1 MEQDYKKLV
10 DEKLEDALSH
20 AVAAELQ
27 QERSMFG
34 SEEELCSWLE
44 AQERLRRNNRR
55 RLVKGG
61 LAAAAVFVCLL
72 LALGSFFPP
81 ESVLPEGLQFLLGI
95 EESIA
100 SPDPDGDVTEENGS
114 IVIGGDGNGNL
125 DTWTAT
131 FASYEDIPEQYQDQ
145 IIWFEEMPE
154 GYELEKIEII
164 QNYNNCAI
172 YLYYMHENN
181 TLIAE
186 QLLNSDKAETL
197 NILNQYDEVIN
208 LLNMQVYVKKGTH
221 NIRYSFGM
229 NGDLVSVIDFY
240 KIEFKKIEAL
250 IASVKTDWNNQ

>member
-34 SEEELCSWLE
+34 SEEEFCSWLE
-44 AQERLRRNNRR
+44 AQEHQRRQNRR
-55 RLVKGG
+55 RMVKGG

-72 LALGSFFPP
+72 FALSGFFPP
-81 ESVLPEGLQFLLGI
+81 ESILPEGLQSLLGI

-100 SPDPDGDVTEENGS
+100 SPGPDGEVTEENGS

-131 FASYEDIPEQYQDQ
+131 FASYEDIPEQYQEQ

-154 GYELEKIEII
+154 GYELVDIEINRNYAGIDFYYNYI
-164 QNYNNCAI
+164 QGKNEI
-172 YLYYMHENN
+172 VVEH
-181 TLIAE
+181 
-186 QLLNSDKAETL
+186 LLNTDNKKKTA
-197 NILNQYDEVIN
+197 ILNQYDYESTI
-208 LLNMQVYVKKGTH
+208 LDIKVYIKDGKYNT
-221 NIRYSFGM
+221 RYIYEDGPGIISI
-229 NGDLVSVIDFY
+229 IDY
-240 KIEFKKIEAL
+240 GKIETQKIEAM
-250 IASVKTDWNNQ
+250 IASVKTGWNRK